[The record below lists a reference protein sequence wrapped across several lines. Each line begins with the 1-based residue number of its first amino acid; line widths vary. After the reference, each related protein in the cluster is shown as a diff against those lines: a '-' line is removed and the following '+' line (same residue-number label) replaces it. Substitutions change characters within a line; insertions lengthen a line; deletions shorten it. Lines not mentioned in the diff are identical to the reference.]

1 MIRSCDFIELAA
13 PGVRHLQPYE
23 PGKPESELRREL
35 GLDEIVKLA
44 SNENPLGPG
53 PLALTALREQ
63 LGDLGRYPD
72 GNGFA
77 LKTALADHHGVA
89 TECIT
94 LGNGS
99 NDILELIARAFL
111 TPELEAVFSAHAFA
125 VYPLAVQAVGATA
138 RIAPARGT
146 SALGDNRAMPC
157 GHDLDAFR
165 ERIGPCSRVVFIANP
180 NNPTGTWLSEDE
192 LTGFIA
198 DVPEQVLVVVDEAY
212 FEYAEAADYASALP
226 RLARHPNLI
235 VTRTFSKAR
244 GLAGLRV
251 GYAVSHPQVADLL
264 NRVRQP
270 FNVNTPAQVGAL
282 AALGDAEH
290 LAESLRVNRAG
301 LELLG
306 GACAERGLRTLPSA
320 ANFLC
325 IDLGRPA
332 RAVFEGL
339 LRRGVIVRPI
349 AGYGLPDHL
358 RVSVGTEAE
367 NRRFITAL
375 DQVLEGT

>member
-1 MIRSCDFIELAA
+1 MSCDFIELAA
-13 PGVRHLQPYE
+13 PGVRHLQAYQ

-35 GLDEIVKLA
+35 GLDDIVKLA

-53 PLALTALREQ
+53 PRALAALREQ

-77 LKTALADHHGVA
+77 LKTALAERHGVPA
-89 TECIT
+89 ECIT

-125 VYPLAVQAVGATA
+125 VYPLVVQAVGATA
-138 RIAPARGT
+138 RVAPARG
-146 SALGDNRAMPC
+146 DNSAMPF
-157 GHDLDAFR
+157 GHALDAFH
-165 ERIGPCSRVVFIANP
+165 ERIGPCTRVVFIANP
-180 NNPTGTWLSEDE
+180 NNPTGTWLTEDE
-192 LTGFIA
+192 LTSFIA
-198 DVPEQVLVVVDEAY
+198 DMPEQVLVVVDEAY
-212 FEYAEAADYASALP
+212 FEYAEAPGYASALP
-226 RLARHPNLI
+226 WLKQYPNLI
-235 VTRTFSKAR
+235 VTRTFSKAH

-282 AALGDAEH
+282 AALDDAEH
-290 LAESLRVNRAG
+290 LAESRRINRAG
-301 LELLG
+301 LELLR

-332 RAVFEGL
+332 QPVFQGL

-358 RVSVGTEAE
+358 RVSIGTEAE
-367 NRRFITAL
+367 NRRFIAAL
-375 DQVLEGT
+375 DQTLEDA